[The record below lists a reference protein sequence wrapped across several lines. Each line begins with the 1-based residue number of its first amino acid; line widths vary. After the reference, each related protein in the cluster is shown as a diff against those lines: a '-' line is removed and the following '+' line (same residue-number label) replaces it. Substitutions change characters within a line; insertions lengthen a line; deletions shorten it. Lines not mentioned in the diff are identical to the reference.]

1 MKLSS
6 AIYLASISGI
16 AKATV
21 LPRAACPAVWA
32 QVSKDLTSMFVAAN
46 GQCTDD
52 ARAAVRATF
61 HDCGTWNTAQGTTG
75 GCDGSLILSAA
86 ENARSSNKGLQDISA
101 KLKALATERGVGVAD
116 MIAFAGTHA
125 TVSCPLGPTV
135 KILIGRKDSSN
146 AAPDENLLPASAN
159 LTAAE
164 IIPIMA
170 DKGFSAADTVAL
182 VGAHSS
188 SRQFNT
194 DVAAAGTPQDRT
206 PGIWDVDFYSDTT
219 AKPPGVFVFPS
230 DASLAADSRSAPT
243 FKQFVGQQA

>member
-1 MKLSS
+1 
-6 AIYLASISGI
+6 
-16 AKATV
+16 
-21 LPRAACPAVWA
+21 
-32 QVSKDLTSMFVAAN
+32 MFVAAN

-61 HDCGTWNTAQGTTG
+61 HDCGTWNTAQGNTG
-75 GCDGSLILSAA
+75 GCDGSVFLSAV
-86 ENARSSNKGLQDISA
+86 ENARSSNRGLQDISA
-101 KLKALATERGVGVAD
+101 KLKALASERGVGVAD
-116 MIAFAGTHA
+116 MIAFAGAHA

-135 KILIGRKDSSN
+135 KTLIGRKDSSN
-146 AAPDENLLPASAN
+146 PAPDENLLPASAN
-159 LTAAE
+159 LTASE

-188 SRQFNT
+188 SKQFFT
-194 DVAAAGTPQDRT
+194 DPALAGAAQDRT

-219 AKPPGVFVFPS
+219 AKPPGVFTFPS
-230 DASLAADSRSAPT
+230 DQSLASDSRSAPT